1 VTGFDDIEHAS
12 LTDVGVRRSHNQDSH
27 AILLAT
33 DQQQW
38 QTRGHV
44 FLVADGMGAHAVG
57 ELASAQAVQI
67 IPHTYDKHAGQGT
80 AAALRKAFVEANA
93 SIHARGQ
100 QNREFEGMGTT
111 ATALVLRPDGVWV
124 AHVGDSRAYRVRAGR
139 IEQLSFD
146 HSMVWEYARRKQ
158 MDPEE
163 VPVFLAEAGL
173 PPIPPNVIFRSLG
186 PEPLVPID
194 IEGVHPISPG
204 DIYVLCSDGLSGQVS
219 DEEIGAVISTLPPA
233 EACRFLVDLANL
245 RGGPD
250 NITVIVVAVGGRL
263 ATVPPAHHPWHARF
277 PWPLLALFVGAVLAG
292 GAVWLTMSQQLAL
305 ATFAFVLAALAIA
318 TGVVGLFAYHARE
331 KRRQDQEAERPRPK
345 IHRSQPC
352 RLEPAAV
359 EKLARAAQ
367 GLKAQA
373 QEKGWPADWDT
384 FAALYEAAEAH
395 LGRGDLEPAYRD
407 LCRAMQALMKA
418 MNGQVGKT
426 EVFHPRWDRNEGIK
440 SGPVARDPG
449 GPATPPGPDARAEGL
464 KAPLPFE
471 NGRESPSFRCDNCGK
486 VSPVPPGKVT
496 PVCCE
501 RPMKQM

>member
-1 VTGFDDIEHAS
+1 MTVFDDIEHAS

-57 ELASAQAVQI
+57 ELASELAVGI

-111 ATALVLRPDGVWV
+111 ATALVLRSDGAWV
-124 AHVGDSRAYRVRAGR
+124 AHVGDSRAYRIRDGN

-146 HSMVWEYARRKQ
+146 HSMIWEYARRQKI
-158 MDPEE
+158 DPDE
-163 VPVFLAEAGL
+163 VQG
-173 PPIPPNVIFRSLG
+173 IPPNVIFRSLG

-194 IEGVHPISPG
+194 IEGVHPIRKG
-204 DIYVLCSDGLSGQVS
+204 DIYVLCSDGLSGQV
-219 DEEIGAVISTLPPA
+219 DDAELGAVASTLPPA

-250 NITVIVVAVGGRL
+250 NITLIIVRVGGKL
-263 ATVPPAHHPWHARF
+263 ATAPPPEGPWHARF
-277 PWPLLALFVGAVLAG
+277 PWPLLALLCGALLAG
-292 GAVWLTMSQQLAL
+292 GAVWLTLNQWPGVAL
-305 ATFAFVLAALAIA
+305 VAGVFAALSITA
-318 TGVVGLFAYHARE
+318 GVVGLFAYHAQE
-331 KRRQDQEAERPRPK
+331 KRRAAEEAERPHPK

-352 RLEPAAV
+352 RLDAPMV

-373 QEKGWPADWDT
+373 HEKGWAADYDT
-384 FAALYEAAEAH
+384 FDSLYEAAQEH
-395 LGRGDLEPAYRD
+395 LARGHLAQAFRD
-407 LCRAMQALMKA
+407 LCRAMQTILKA
-418 MNGQVGKT
+418 MNGGGKT
-426 EVFHPRWDRNEGIK
+426 EVFSPRWDRAHGVRSA
-440 SGPVARDPG
+440 SGDR
-449 GPATPPGPDARAEGL
+449 PAEPAAGNGHEPPT
-464 KAPLPFE
+464 
-471 NGRESPSFRCDNCGK
+471 FRCEHCGK
-486 VSPVPPGKVT
+486 LSPQPPGKVT
-496 PVCCE
+496 PMCCE
-501 RPMKQM
+501 RPMIKM